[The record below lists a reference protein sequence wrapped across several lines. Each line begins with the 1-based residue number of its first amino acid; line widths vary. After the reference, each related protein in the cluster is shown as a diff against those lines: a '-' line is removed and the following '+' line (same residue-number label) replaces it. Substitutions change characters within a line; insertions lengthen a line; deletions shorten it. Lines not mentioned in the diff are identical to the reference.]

1 MGDIEDCLGGIVERF
16 LTLFGGRVGTDVD
29 GLATDG
35 DLLAV
40 GFVDDAVNLFEVVR
54 VGDDFVAGDEVLV
67 VVSFCGGEGMLLG
80 SMPCR

>member
-1 MGDIEDCLGGIVERF
+1 MGDIEHCLGGIVERF

-40 GFVDDAVNLFEVVR
+40 GFVGNVVNLFEVVR
-54 VGDDFVAGDEVLV
+54 VRDDFVAGEKVLV
-67 VVSFCGGEGMLLG
+67 AVSFCGGEGMLLG
-80 SMPCR
+80 RMPCR